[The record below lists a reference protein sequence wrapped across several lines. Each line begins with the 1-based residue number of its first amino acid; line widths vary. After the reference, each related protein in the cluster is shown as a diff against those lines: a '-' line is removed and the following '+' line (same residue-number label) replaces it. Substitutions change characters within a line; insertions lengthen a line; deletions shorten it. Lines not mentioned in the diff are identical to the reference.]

1 MAEVKRLSDSDES
14 SLNEIDIQYDD
25 DSDYDLSEQN
35 LNQTRAIL

>member
-1 MAEVKRLSDSDES
+1 MAEVERLSDSDES

-35 LNQTRAIL
+35 LNRTLAIL